1 MAGSDYWKKRFKG
14 MEDTEFQEVEKA
26 VIERGA
32 DMDIAEPNDGLISI
46 DDIADEIKEEFNSWG
61 KVRGLRSGYTTL
73 DKKLGGMGEGHVI
86 LIGGETS
93 NGKSALATNIAVNVA
108 KTDPVLYI
116 TLEMQAKEIGSRIMH
131 IYGENVGDLQMLFQS
146 QFRLT
151 YKDVK
156 PLLKNAMEYAGIK
169 LVVLDYLQYL
179 GRGMKMEEVAIMSK
193 EMKTLALEF
202 NIPFIVIVSLRKA
215 EQGKGKRKW
224 TDIEIEDLMGTGS
237 IGYDADA
244 AIIVS
249 RKDLNNEYD
258 EDNVYV
264 KILKTRNARLDYS
277 DRYVSLKWDRTRI
290 TEDFVEAINSGKD
303 EGWTEASQQNLL
315 EDKPD
320 DRVH

>member
-14 MEDTEFQEVEKA
+14 MEDEEFQEVEKA

-32 DMDIAEPNDGLISI
+32 ESEIVEPNDGLISI
-46 DDIADEIKEEFNSWG
+46 DDIADEIKEEFESWG
-61 KVRGLRSGYTTL
+61 KVRGMRTGYTTL

-179 GRGMKMEEVAIMSK
+179 GRGMKLEEVAIMSK

-290 TEDFVEAINSGKD
+290 TEDFVEAINSSKD
-303 EGWTEASQQNLL
+303 EGWEEAGQQGSLL
-315 EDKPD
+315 PEKSA
-320 DRVH
+320 